1 MGRREQNWFVSGQT
15 RTATI
20 GRMGAPMIWL
30 LSVSDVLSTLS
41 LNMVLQSDTK
51 AKNPS
56 QRVPSLGL

>member
-1 MGRREQNWFVSGQT
+1 MSGQA
-15 RTATI
+15 RTATL
-20 GRMGAPMIWL
+20 GRMGAPMGWP